1 VKAFDYA
8 GLRKAFGGPWVLNNG
23 YTRDM
28 ALQAVASGAADA
40 VSIGRPFISNPDLVR
55 RLRENAPLQPLVG
68 GTVYASDAVGYTD
81 YPTLDQA
88 SA

>member
-1 VKAFDYA
+1 
-8 GLRKAFGGPWVLNNG
+8 
-23 YTRDM
+23 M